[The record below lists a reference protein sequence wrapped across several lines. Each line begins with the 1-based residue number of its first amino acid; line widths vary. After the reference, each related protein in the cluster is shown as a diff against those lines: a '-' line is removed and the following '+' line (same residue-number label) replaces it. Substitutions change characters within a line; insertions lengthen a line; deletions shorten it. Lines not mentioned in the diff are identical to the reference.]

1 MIREVLLPV
10 YILLPFPLPLVHQDF
25 FLQYYNSFIF
35 YITFQ
40 KHIARRRMKCENEIA
55 KWVAF

>member
-10 YILLPFPLPLVHQDF
+10 YVLLPFPPPLVHQDFF

-40 KHIARRRMKCENEIA
+40 KHIARRRMKCDNEMV
-55 KWVAF
+55 K

>member
-10 YILLPFPLPLVHQDF
+10 YILLPFPPPLCIKIFF

-40 KHIARRRMKCENEIA
+40 KHIAWRRMKCDNEMV
-55 KWVAF
+55 K